1 MDVFMYIGL
10 WPIDKFLGFVFFLIM
25 EIMGFWGLIF
35 LISMVPYWITY
46 GAAENYGKI
55 NADVD
60 PDEVRRK
67 TLLEQEDIEVIYNK
81 NA

>member
-1 MDVFMYIGL
+1 MDLFMYIGW
-10 WPIDKFLGFVFFLIM
+10 WPFDKFVGFVFFLTM
-25 EIMGFWGLIF
+25 EIIGFWGLIF

-46 GAAENYGKI
+46 GAAENYGRI

-67 TLLEQEDIEVIYNK
+67 KLNEQDGVEVVYTK
-81 NA
+81 N